1 MNRFKFIGWCNS
13 DGHDKVWA
21 VLELQPHRRYA
32 TIWGRRGKTLQ
43 SKIMDTSWH
52 EVQKLIG
59 GKLRKDYMTSDLTN
73 LARVYPEFEADLEKT
88 AFWAILKG

>member
-13 DGHDKVWA
+13 EGHDKIWA

-43 SKIMDTSWH
+43 SKIIDTNWH
-52 EVQKLIG
+52 EVRKLIG
-59 GKLRKDYMTSDLTN
+59 SKQRKDYIPFNLTQ
-73 LARVYPEFEADLEKT
+73 LAQVYPEFEADLEKT